1 VDSVSFFK
9 NSISENREI
18 VPRRRWLPKPSSKY
32 WRYSFWNI
40 YKKGEFNRESVTL
53 GLR

>member
-1 VDSVSFFK
+1 VDSVSFFE

-40 YKKGEFNRESVTL
+40 FIKTRS
-53 GLR
+53 LRIDKEGT